1 MMLNARRS
9 SENIPPASRYIGSP
23 YDEEARYGK
32 KRSTQWEGYKVHVT
46 ETCEAHLPLIVTHVE
61 TTSAPITDDAMTS
74 TIHAELDRK
83 ELLPGEHIVDAGYVD
98 AQLLV
103 ESQRDYKIDLVGPA
117 RKNSRLPS
125 H

>member
-1 MMLNARRS
+1 M
-9 SENIPPASRYIGSP
+9 
-23 YDEEARYGK
+23 
-32 KRSTQWEGYKVHVT
+32 
-46 ETCEAHLPLIVTHVE
+46 IVTHVE

-83 ELLPGEHIVDAGYVD
+83 VLLPSEHIVDAGYVD

-103 ESQRDYKIDLVGPA
+103 ESQRDYHIDLVGPVG
-117 RKNSRLPS
+117 KNT